1 MLSCLGALIYYI
13 RRCLHDWSDELCI
26 KILTLLAEAMTPGKS
41 RLLIAEIVLP
51 AVGADLEAGWMDLTM
66 MTLTGTERTEKQWAT
81 LLDASGFNLDRVHT
95 APGTNYGVVEA
106 SLK

>member
-1 MLSCLGALIYYI
+1 MIPYKGALIYYI

-26 KILTLLAEAMTPGKS
+26 KILSLLADAMTPGKS

-51 AVGADLEAGWMDLTM
+51 AIGADLEAGWMDLTM
-66 MTLTGTERTEKQWAT
+66 MTLTGMERTEKQWAF
-81 LLDASGFNLDRVHT
+81 LLDASGFKLDKVHT